1 MLHGRHPSGLYRHPS
16 ADLTVRPLSANPT
29 EPSVY
34 SQPTPD
40 LRQADPRF
48 SLSPNLLPVPYEVS
62 PPSSAASS
70 PGGEHA
76 ARVETDDVSPLG
88 TPTPTRQHGGFFE
101 YRTNRESRPET
112 VSDLASPP
120 PIGAHGAHG
129 AQRAGNGSPGLS
141 DRSSVATRW
150 DDFTQA
156 TMVRDEEA
164 PRAPQPGL
172 SQQAPAERRVTSND
186 AAYPAPTTR
195 PTMPQRKAS
204 KTLGSI
210 RANVVNNRL
219 LLRLKGI
226 HQPNAQLPPSPVD
239 GSEKIEDDDD
249 DDDYDDDEEEE
260 EEEDEIKPTLPLKVG
275 INSPSRNPSSPTTP
289 LSQVTRGLPPRTG
302 STGPSG
308 ASTASQK
315 SYDVYS
321 TGVAVT
327 VSRRDGNAG
336 SGPTTGLMD
345 FEPALVSRF
354 SDTTCATGVTFD
366 TPPMTPSIG
375 NASVMSTPCRRP
387 TGQDP
392 PRSTITTWR
401 NGSNARATTR
411 KPVSGQYSPATPA
424 SVGRASTAKNLPPS
438 PPEVE
443 SAGDRVT
450 HLQAQLDD
458 LSRRRA
464 NLQRIVADMSR
475 LLEPGP
481 YTCEMSTRE
490 GMKRT
495 VDECQAELDDVLRRQ
510 HDVGLM
516 LHRAYRRREK
526 EGRIDEPTGLWVRRV
541 TA

>member
-1 MLHGRHPSGLYRHPS
+1 M
-16 ADLTVRPLSANPT
+16 
-29 EPSVY
+29 Y

-40 LRQADPRF
+40 LRQTDSRF
-48 SLSPNLLPVPYEVS
+48 SLLPNLLSVPYEIS
-62 PPSSAASS
+62 PPSSAGSS
-70 PGGEHA
+70 AAGEHTG
-76 ARVETDDVSPLG
+76 RVGTDDVSPVG
-88 TPTPTRQHGGFFE
+88 TPTGTGQYGGFFE
-101 YRTNRESRPET
+101 NDPHRESRPET
-112 VSDLASPP
+112 IPDLAPPP
-120 PIGAHGAHG
+120 PIGAHGAHE
-129 AQRAGNGSPGLS
+129 AENGSPGLS

-150 DDFTQA
+150 DDFMQA
-156 TMVRDEEA
+156 SMVVDEEA
-164 PRAPQPGL
+164 PRVPQPDP
-172 SQQAPAERRVTSND
+172 SQQLPAERQEISSD
-186 AAYPAPTTR
+186 ATHTAPTTR
-195 PTMPQRKAS
+195 PTMPQRKTS

-210 RANVVNNRL
+210 RANVANNRL
-219 LLRLKGI
+219 LLRLKGN
-226 HQPNAQLPPSPVD
+226 HQPNAQIPPSPID
-239 GSEKIEDDDD
+239 GSEKIEEDDDHDDDD
-249 DDDYDDDEEEE
+249 DDDDGE

-275 INSPSRNPSSPTTP
+275 INSPSRIPSTPTTP
-289 LSQVTRGLPPRTG
+289 LSQVTRGLQPRTG
-302 STGPSG
+302 STDPSG

-327 VSRRDGNAG
+327 VSTHNGNAG
-336 SGPTTGLMD
+336 SRPTTGHLVFD
-345 FEPALVSRF
+345 PALVSRF
-354 SDTTCATGVTFD
+354 SDTTCATGLTFD

-375 NASVMSTPCRRP
+375 NASIMSTPCPRP
-387 TGQDP
+387 TGHHP
-392 PRSTITTWR
+392 PRSTITTGR
-401 NGSNARATTR
+401 NSSNARATTR

-424 SVGRASTAKNLPPS
+424 SVARASTAKNLPPS

-495 VDECQAELDDVLRRQ
+495 VDECQAELDDVLRQQ

-526 EGRIDEPTGLWVRRV
+526 EGCISEPTGLWVRRV
-541 TA
+541 TT